1 MMWPPVAKCLDP
13 PNEIAECLDPPL
25 TNRQALLTLNSI
37 VSDVFIFSR
46 ASVILP
52 TSTTQYMATAT
63 CSTPVGSTVPTN
75 MSRRILEEATASIL
89 LMLHLVG
96 YTLDNKLSRCC
107 HIARN
112 FTFSSLAFQKCLKL
126 LLITTDQ
133 TDLQHNNLP
142 YYSLLKQPRLPYF
155 YAPG

>member
-75 MSRRILEEATASIL
+75 MSPRILEEATASRPIL
-89 LMLHLVG
+89 LMVYLVG
-96 YTLDNKLSRCC
+96 YTLNNKLTRCF

-112 FTFSSLAFQKCLKL
+112 LTF
-126 LLITTDQ
+126 
-133 TDLQHNNLP
+133 
-142 YYSLLKQPRLPYF
+142 
-155 YAPG
+155 